1 MMILHDKLKDL
12 NQIHCSEETKNSTLH
27 YVLNHQ
33 RCSTPR
39 YTKSILVSTAVVL
52 ICMFSFF
59 IPRLNQEP
67 SQKEAVAFVS
77 FDINPSLEFQ
87 LNATYQVI
95 QVKAYNQD
103 AQKIIDRIDLK
114 NKSLEEAVRLLLT
127 NPSYNTYLK
136 DGILEVGVYSI
147 NNDATKL
154 ESLVQTY
161 LQSNLSEDNYH
172 CAQVGEQTH
181 EEANKHHT
189 SFGKY
194 RVIEMIQNY
203 DSSYSL
209 EDLTTM
215 SMAQLYTILETY
227 DASAVPSNC
236 QNNMGENEEQS
247 QGKDDQNRHRHGK

>member
-1 MMILHDKLKDL
+1 MHNKLKDL
-12 NQIHCSEETKNSTLH
+12 NQLHCSEETKKSTLQ

-33 RCSTPR
+33 RHTTPR
-39 YTKSILVSTAVVL
+39 YTKSILASAVVVL

-59 IPRLNQEP
+59 IPHLNQEP
-67 SQKEAVAFVS
+67 NTKEAVAFVS

-87 LNATYQVI
+87 LDTTYQVI

-114 NKSLEEAVRLLLT
+114 NKSLEDAVRLLLT
-127 NPSYNTYLK
+127 NPSYDVYLK
-136 DGILEVGVYSI
+136 DGILEVGVYSK

-154 ESLVQTY
+154 ENLVQTY
-161 LQSNLSEDNYH
+161 LQSNLSKDNYH

-181 EEANKHHT
+181 EEANRHHT

-194 RVIEMIQNY
+194 RVIEMIQSY
-203 DSSYSL
+203 DSNYSL
-209 EDLTTM
+209 EDLTAM

-236 QNNMGENEEQS
+236 QNRSDES
-247 QGKDDQNRHRHGK
+247 KDQPQEKSNQNRHRHGK